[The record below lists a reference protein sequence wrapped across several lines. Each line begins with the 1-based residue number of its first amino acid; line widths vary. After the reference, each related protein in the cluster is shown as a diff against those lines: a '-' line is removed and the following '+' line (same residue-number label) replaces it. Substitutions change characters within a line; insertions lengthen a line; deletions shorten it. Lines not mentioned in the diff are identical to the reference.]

1 MPVSPRSPAV
11 KGVGCSRVGIST
23 MELAG
28 TGFGLP
34 RLIPIPAH
42 LHTLKPAHSPWTTYF
57 HSHARTHTHPTPY
70 PPSQPQQ
77 QPSSPSLPHPLGI
90 GPCGGQSGRV
100 EDQAVSSRALLF
112 AVLQPKQP

>member
-57 HSHARTHTHPTPY
+57 HSHTRAHTPY
-70 PPSQPQQ
+70 SLSAQPASATTFLSLPPSPPGHRTVRWTVGQGRGPGSQQ
-77 QPSSPSLPHPLGI
+77 S
-90 GPCGGQSGRV
+90 
-100 EDQAVSSRALLF
+100 
-112 AVLQPKQP
+112 